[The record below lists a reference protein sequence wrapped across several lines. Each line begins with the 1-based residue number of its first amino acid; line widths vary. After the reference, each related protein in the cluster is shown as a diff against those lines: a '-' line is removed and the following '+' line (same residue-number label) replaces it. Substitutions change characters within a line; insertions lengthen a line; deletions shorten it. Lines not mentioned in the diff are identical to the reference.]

1 MRLAVVGN
9 FQRLGN
15 SCKINAVVA
24 YAKAIFL
31 KKKHILTNVVDSVA
45 LMEKRIQVGSGNNYR
60 GHTVILFVAMAK
72 QN

>member
-24 YAKAIFL
+24 YAKFFL
-31 KKKHILTNVVDSVA
+31 KKKHILTNVVDPVA